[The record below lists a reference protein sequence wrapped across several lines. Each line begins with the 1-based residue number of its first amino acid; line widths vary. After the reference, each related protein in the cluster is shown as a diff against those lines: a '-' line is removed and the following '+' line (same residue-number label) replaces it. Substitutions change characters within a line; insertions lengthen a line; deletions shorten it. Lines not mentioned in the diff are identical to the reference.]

1 LTYSELGDR
10 LGSSPEA
17 ARSLARRLRLLR
29 KPGNDGKV
37 RVIVDLA
44 EIHYKPVPARSPD
57 GPQADNSAL
66 NAQIEQLQAELARLE
81 VEKNCLEARVAGHR
95 SDFERERDRCDKLL
109 AETLVLTKVAMSA
122 RENAARLEGEVSARR
137 GRRRWGQ
144 FFAPRRANAQRPAE
158 TSVTAS
164 PLPARIWTE
173 KPICKHGN
181 AEFVMLASRVNDS
194 KDLRERAAEMRASS
208 KELKD
213 NNTATVILRLAE
225 LYDRLAERAESRSN
239 GGVPPSPTA

>member
-1 LTYSELGDR
+1 MTTESLTDP
-10 LGSSPEA
+10 SSPNGSVAAQA

-44 EIHYKPVPARSPD
+44 EIHYKPVPACSPD

-81 VEKNCLEARVAGHR
+81 VEKNYLEARVAGHR

-122 RENAARLEGEVSARR
+122 RAVTRRHWKVKFRRVEAAGDGDSSSLYVARTHS
-137 GRRRWGQ
+137 GQ
-144 FFAPRRANAQRPAE
+144 PRRQ
-158 TSVTAS
+158 
-164 PLPARIWTE
+164 
-173 KPICKHGN
+173 
-181 AEFVMLASRVNDS
+181 
-194 KDLRERAAEMRASS
+194 
-208 KELKD
+208 
-213 NNTATVILRLAE
+213 
-225 LYDRLAERAESRSN
+225 
-239 GGVPPSPTA
+239 